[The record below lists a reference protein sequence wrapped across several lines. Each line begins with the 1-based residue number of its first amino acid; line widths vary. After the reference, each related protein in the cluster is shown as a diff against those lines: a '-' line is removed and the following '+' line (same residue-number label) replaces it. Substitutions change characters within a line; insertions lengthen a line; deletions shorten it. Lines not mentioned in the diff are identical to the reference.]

1 MAVSKGARIKTIS
14 LHKLFLQ
21 YLAVFSLTTI
31 LLAGVTLLC
40 VEAGFRSGFVLPAN
54 YAERAVKEA
63 RDGIARSDAFDRT
76 LIPFPCTYI
85 LFDFDGTVIESDMTP
100 GEIERAV
107 ERIRKQLNHTG
118 GNAAYQYAI
127 IERSDSVCVVC

>member
-40 VEAGFRSGFVLPAN
+40 VEAGFRSGFVL
-54 YAERAVKEA
+54 
-63 RDGIARSDAFDRT
+63 DR
-76 LIPFPCTYI
+76 
-85 LFDFDGTVIESDMTP
+85 
-100 GEIERAV
+100 
-107 ERIRKQLNHTG
+107 K
-118 GNAAYQYAI
+118 
-127 IERSDSVCVVC
+127 SVV